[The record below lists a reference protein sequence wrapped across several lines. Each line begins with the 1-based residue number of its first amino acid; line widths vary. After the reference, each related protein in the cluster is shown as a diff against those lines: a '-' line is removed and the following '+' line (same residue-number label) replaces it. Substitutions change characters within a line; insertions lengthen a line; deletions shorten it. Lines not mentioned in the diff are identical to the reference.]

1 MQVCISIHLLIA
13 IIPRKKNLTMS
24 TTTPEEPELQNG
36 VVPEPN
42 SNSELEPEPQP
53 KPSDPLPQ
61 PESQPEQEAPEPK
74 PEPEPEA
81 EITDADPNPEDP
93 KPSPIQS
100 NGSENA
106 TDKEAQISKPE
117 LRKDEGSRTFTMR
130 ELLHGLKTEE
140 TDATSPYRSA
150 FRLTLSNST
159 LIRA

>member
-1 MQVCISIHLLIA
+1 
-13 IIPRKKNLTMS
+13 MS

-74 PEPEPEA
+74 PEPEPE
-81 EITDADPNPEDP
+81 ITDADPNPEDS

-130 ELLHGLKTEE
+130 ELLHGLKTDE